1 MCRKPFL
8 CTILL
13 VIGIIGVSMT
23 VIWGIQHGAH
33 KKSKGLDGILMDEIT
48 QYAIYWVTGMKNKGV
63 SKLSRRGWRPV
74 GWTPTGKFLVWI
86 GEGPYKDEKD
96 IAIALSDPCGQEEP
110 RLLVDLSTYP
120 NWELSPSGIHW
131 MNDDV
136 LLLNIEAKRYQP
148 NQPCCYI
155 WRVDVGSPKL
165 PSEWKTSY
173 SVVRVLSPQ
182 VLVLWSEATRA
193 NLFWTP
199 QGTFPL
205 PRSWENPFFSPGYL
219 SPDGRWLAWEGDD
232 GIYVGPF
239 DPRRG
244 VLSEKNVAPASH
256 FRLLGWQQ
264 EPLQLLFL
272 QTEGENRHTFW
283 ALNPQTGKRTR
294 LRTLHIIPK
303 VSFGSSSSFL
313 VGPAGQRVVAVW
325 FDSSDDSLSWW
336 AYVDMWDLATE
347 TRLTLVKKKQSVAV
361 PIDWKRV
368 DISRCPK
375 SAVPLTP

>member
-1 MCRKPFL
+1 MLRKSFWG
-8 CTILL
+8 IALL
-13 VIGIIGVSMT
+13 IAGIIGISIIA
-23 VIWGIQHGAH
+23 IWGIHGAQ
-33 KKSKGLDGILMDEIT
+33 KRSKGLDGILIDEIT
-48 QYAIYWVTGMKNKGV
+48 QYSIYWVTEMKNIGA
-63 SKLSRRGWRPV
+63 SKLSRPGWRPV
-74 GWTPTGKFLVWI
+74 GWTPSGKFLVWI
-86 GEGPYKDEKD
+86 GQSRDEGEED
-96 IAIALSDPCGQEEP
+96 IVIGLSDPCGQEEP
-110 RLLVDLSTYP
+110 ELLVDLSAYP
-120 NWELSPSGIHW
+120 ERELSPSGIHW
-131 MNDDV
+131 LDDNV
-136 LLLNIEAKRYQP
+136 LLLNMEPKRYQP
-148 NQPCCYI
+148 DQPCCYI
-155 WRVDVGSPKL
+155 WRIDVGSPKL

-193 NLFWTP
+193 NVFWTP
-199 QGTFPL
+199 QGTFSL

-336 AYVDMWDLATE
+336 A
-347 TRLTLVKKKQSVAV
+347 
-361 PIDWKRV
+361 
-368 DISRCPK
+368 
-375 SAVPLTP
+375 